1 VRRGYAASLVRPGGN
16 TTGAFLDT
24 PEIVRKW
31 LEVLKASIPQLAR
44 VAVIWDDCM
53 GSGAYLTVSGLGGSL
68 RSSNHTTTQVSP
80 CLSSRPEVTISVTA
94 LFKLSQWCL
103 RRLGD
108 HAGEMPCL
116 SSLTLPPANSLA
128 PASSHACFCLDS
140 SATVGDVTDTESTTS
155 ESDRRSGHCSASP
168 VDRQGGA

>member
-1 VRRGYAASLVRPGGN
+1 MVGDHIPIVAIGLERNPVRRGYAASLVRPGGN

-68 RSSNHTTTQVSP
+68 KSSCGVVCEMTT
-80 CLSSRPEVTISVTA
+80 RG
-94 LFKLSQWCL
+94 K
-103 RRLGD
+103 
-108 HAGEMPCL
+108 
-116 SSLTLPPANSLA
+116 
-128 PASSHACFCLDS
+128 
-140 SATVGDVTDTESTTS
+140 
-155 ESDRRSGHCSASP
+155 
-168 VDRQGGA
+168 RQGLFLREE